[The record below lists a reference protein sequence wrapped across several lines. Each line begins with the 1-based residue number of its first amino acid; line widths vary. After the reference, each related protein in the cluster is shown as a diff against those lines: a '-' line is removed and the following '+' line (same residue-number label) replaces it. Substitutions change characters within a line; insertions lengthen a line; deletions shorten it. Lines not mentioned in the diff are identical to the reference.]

1 MKEFHD
7 ARVAYEHIARAFA
20 MLAELGERARQDGLN
35 HKGRA
40 TRGSMDG
47 RTREMFKRLATQ
59 RAEFDRVVQT
69 ILRESAKLD
78 TLGLL
83 EVIELTAWDYTDG
96 LGIEWQDKLP
106 SLGMLSVVRVNEV
119 AKDAVY
125 ALHNESDEVR
135 SV

>member
-1 MKEFHD
+1 MTETYD

-20 MLAELGERARQDGLN
+20 MLAELGEWARQDGLA

-40 TRGSMDG
+40 GRGSMDA

-59 RAEFDRVVQT
+59 RAEFDRVIQA

-83 EVIELTAWDYTDG
+83 EVIELTAWGDADG
-96 LGIEWQDKLP
+96 LGVEWQDKIP
-106 SLGMLSVVRVNEV
+106 SLGMLSVVRVNEI

-125 ALHNESDEVR
+125 ALHNDSDEVR

>member
-69 ILRESAKLD
+69 ILREPAKLD

-83 EVIELTAWDYTDG
+83 EARDLPAWDYTHG
-96 LGIEWQDKLP
+96 LGPDGQAKLP
-106 SLGMLSVVRVNEV
+106 SLGVLSVVRVNEV

-125 ALHNESDEVR
+125 ALHNDSDEVR

>member
-1 MKEFHD
+1 
-7 ARVAYEHIARAFA
+7 
-20 MLAELGERARQDGLN
+20 
-35 HKGRA
+35 
-40 TRGSMDG
+40 MDG

-125 ALHNESDEVR
+125 ALHNDSDEVR